1 MKTYTLHVSGLTR
14 ELPICPVSDTLDIAA
29 FIMLGDVE
37 LTRATARDLLAK
49 CPDFDVLLTAECK
62 GIPLA
67 YEMSAMSGK
76 PHVVARK
83 EVKVYTRNP
92 IIVTDNSIT
101 TQHAQQ
107 LVLGDLDAEKLRGK
121 RIMIVDDVISTGGSL
136 EALAKLVE
144 KAGGIPV
151 GKAAVLAEGDAAKR
165 TDIIFLEELPLFFH

>member
-1 MKTYTLHVSGLTR
+1 
-14 ELPICPVSDTLDIAA
+14 
-29 FIMLGDVE
+29 
-37 LTRATARDLLAK
+37 
-49 CPDFDVLLTAECK
+49 
-62 GIPLA
+62 
-67 YEMSAMSGK
+67 MSAMSGK

-83 EVKVYTRNP
+83 EVKVYTQNP

-121 RIMIVDDVISTGGSL
+121 RVMIVDDVISTGGSL

-165 TDIIFLEELPLFFH
+165 DDILFLEELPLFFH